1 MTNKLKANH
10 IDSYKS
16 APSVTSYSIP
26 FILLCSISALIIT
39 FMSAFYFIAIKY
51 YKIVN
56 IDDIWGLTYCSLVY
70 LLGLSQQESGWL
82 DWFHQ
87 LNNTQQNKF
96 IIITGVVSFL
106 SLISSFMAGK
116 WGYKKS
122 HQSSERKISGASRYE
137 NKEAINELSK
147 ALKEDYK
154 FTGSGLPI
162 HPKLNLPKNRESQ
175 NILVLGQIGAGK
187 TQIIAPIVKNIIDRK
202 AKSVV
207 FDYKGDFTEW
217 FASYEQ
223 VMVIA
228 PWSKNSVVWSI
239 SKDIKDK
246 HSALLFATSVIPKN
260 EKDPMWSN
268 AGQIILTGCCLFLI
282 NKHGENWGWK
292 KLSDLLN
299 SSSEILK
306 AKLQQVLPE
315 AAQLVDPNSKTS
327 QSILLTMYSY
337 VRPIHD
343 LALAWNDA
351 VDGISLKSWVR
362 NKGNKTT
369 LIINQNQQYEQLS
382 KSLAELCLNL
392 ISHELLSLRDSNQR
406 EFYFCLDET
415 AHLNFDIAKTVSV
428 ARSKGARFIIG
439 IQDLGLLSKQYT
451 QDEINAFSSMIGTLI
466 VLRVGAVGDSI
477 SKLSKALG
485 EQQFERLNPSFD
497 TSGKATFSWQR
508 LSLPVVAETELLNL
522 PQANKKNG
530 VTGFVS
536 IAGTNIVAKLTW
548 SLTILPKTQFNNDPA
563 EWTITNEGTSTK
575 KEKIL
580 LNKNNNK
587 FKNKKVNLSELD
599 NAFTDCEKN
608 GDTNV

>member
-10 IDSYKS
+10 FDSYKS
-16 APSVTSYSIP
+16 APSVVSYSIP
-26 FILLCSISALIIT
+26 LVLLCSICVLIIT
-39 FMSAFYFIAIKY
+39 FIYLFYLIGVKHY
-51 YKIVN
+51 QLVN
-56 IDDIWGLTYCSLVY
+56 LGDIWGLTYSSLVY
-70 LLGLSQQESGWL
+70 LLGLSQQEFGWIYWFNQL
-82 DWFHQ
+82 D
-87 LNNTQQNKF
+87 NTQQNKF
-96 IIITGVVSFL
+96 IIITGAAGCL
-106 SLISSFMAGK
+106 SLLASFIAGK
-116 WGYKKS
+116 WAYKKS
-122 HQSSERKISGASRYE
+122 YKSSERKISGASRYE
-137 NKEAINELSK
+137 NKEAINQLSK

-154 FTGSGLPI
+154 FAGTGLPI

-187 TQIIAPIVKNIIDRK
+187 TQIIAPIVKDIIDRK
-202 AKSVV
+202 AKSVI
-207 FDYKGDFTEW
+207 FDYKGDFIEW

-223 VMVIA
+223 IMVVA
-228 PWSKNSVVWSI
+228 PWLKNSIVWSI
-239 SKDIKDK
+239 GKDIKDK

-260 EKDPMWSN
+260 QKDPMWSN

-282 NKHGENWGWK
+282 KKHGENWGWK

-299 SSSEILK
+299 SSTDILK
-306 AKLQQVLPE
+306 VKLQQVLPE
-315 AAQLVDPNSKTS
+315 AANLVDSNSKTS

-343 LALAWNDA
+343 LALAWGDA
-351 VDGISLKSWVR
+351 KGGISLKNWVR
-362 NKGNKTT
+362 DKGNKTT

-382 KSLAELCLNL
+382 KSLAELVLNL
-392 ISHELLSLRDSNQR
+392 ISHELLSLSDSNKR

-451 QDEINAFSSMIGTLI
+451 QEEINAFSSMIGTLI

-477 SKLSKALG
+477 TKLSKALG

-497 TSGKATFSWQR
+497 KEGKSTFSWQR

-530 VTGFVS
+530 VTGFIS
-536 IAGTNIVAKLTW
+536 IAGTNIVGKLTW
-548 SLTILPKTQFNNDPA
+548 PLTILPKVKFDNQPA
-563 EWTITNEGTSTK
+563 EWAIGNNTNSKAEKTSLTK
-575 KEKIL
+575 K
-580 LNKNNNK
+580 NKAR
-587 FKNKKVNLSELD
+587 NKKVNLSELD
-599 NAFTDCEKN
+599 DAFADDKQG
-608 GDTNV
+608 GDTND

>member
-26 FILLCSISALIIT
+26 LILLCSISALIIT

-56 IDDIWGLTYCSLVY
+56 IDEIWGLTYCSLVY
-70 LLGLSQQESGWL
+70 LLGLSQHESGWL
-82 DWFHQ
+82 DWFNQ
-87 LNNTQQNKF
+87 LKNTQQNTF
-96 IIITGVVSFL
+96 MIITGVVSCL
-106 SLISSFMAGK
+106 SILTAFMAGK
-116 WGYKKS
+116 WGFNKS
-122 HQSSERKISGASRYE
+122 HQSSERKISGADRYE
-137 NKEAINELSK
+137 NKEAIIKLLM

-187 TQIIAPIVKNIIDRK
+187 TQIIAPIVKDIINRK

-228 PWSKNSVVWSI
+228 PWSKHSIVWSI
-239 SKDIKDK
+239 GKDIKDK
-246 HSALLFATSVIPKN
+246 HSALLFATSVIPTN

-282 NKHGENWGWK
+282 IKHGENWGWK
-292 KLSDLLN
+292 KLSGLLN

-343 LALAWNDA
+343 LALAWGDA
-351 VDGISLKSWVR
+351 KGGISLKSWVR
-362 NKGNKTT
+362 DEGNKTT

-382 KSLAELCLNL
+382 KSLAELVLNL
-392 ISHELLSLRDSNQR
+392 ISHELLSLSDSNER

-451 QDEINAFSSMIGTLI
+451 QEEINAFSSMIGTLI

-497 TSGKATFSWQR
+497 QAGKASFSWQR

-536 IAGTNIVAKLTW
+536 IAGTSIVAKLTW
-548 SLTILPKTQFNNDPA
+548 PLTILPKVEFNNEPA
-563 EWTITNEGTSTK
+563 KWTITDNGKNTK
-575 KEKIL
+575 KDKIL
-580 LNKNNNK
+580 LNKNLNK

-599 NAFTDCEKN
+599 NAFATCDQ
-608 GDTNV
+608 GDDINV

>member
-1 MTNKLKANH
+1 
-10 IDSYKS
+10 
-16 APSVTSYSIP
+16 
-26 FILLCSISALIIT
+26 
-39 FMSAFYFIAIKY
+39 MSAFYFIAIKY

>member
-16 APSVTSYSIP
+16 APSVVSYSIP
-26 FILLCSISALIIT
+26 LVLLCSISALIIT
-39 FMSAFYFIAIKY
+39 FMATFYFIAIKY
-51 YKIVN
+51 YKI
-56 IDDIWGLTYCSLVY
+56 IDIDEIWGLTYCSVMY
-70 LLGLSQQESGWL
+70 LLGLSHQESGWL
-82 DWFHQ
+82 DWFNQ
-87 LNNTQQNKF
+87 LDNTQQSKL
-96 IIITGVVSFL
+96 IIVTGAAGCL
-106 SLISSFMAGK
+106 SLLASFIAGT

-122 HQSSERKISGASRYE
+122 HQSSERKISGARRYE
-137 NKEAINELSK
+137 NKEAINQLSK

-154 FTGSGLPI
+154 FAGYGLPI

-175 NILVLGQIGAGK
+175 NVLVLGQIGAGK
-187 TQIIAPIVKNIIDRK
+187 TQIIAPAVKSVINRK
-202 AKSVV
+202 AKSVI
-207 FDYKGDFTEW
+207 FDYKGDFTDW

-223 VMVIA
+223 VMIIA
-228 PWSKNSVVWSI
+228 PWFKNSIVWSI
-239 SKDIKDK
+239 GKDIKDK

-282 NKHGENWGWK
+282 KKHGENWGWK

-299 SSSEILK
+299 SSTDILK

-315 AAQLVDPNSKTS
+315 AANLVDPNSKTS

-343 LALAWNDA
+343 LALAWGDA
-351 VDGISLKSWVR
+351 KGGISLKSWVR
-362 NKGNKTT
+362 EKSNKST

-382 KSLAELCLNL
+382 KSLAELVLNL
-392 ISHELLSLRDSNQR
+392 ISHELLSLSDSNER

-451 QDEINAFSSMIGTLI
+451 QEEINAFSSMIGTLI

-477 SKLSKALG
+477 TKLSKALG

-497 TSGKATFSWQR
+497 KEGKATFSWQR
-508 LSLPVVAETELLNL
+508 LSLPIVAETELLNL

-530 VTGFVS
+530 VSGFIS
-536 IAGTNIVAKLTW
+536 IAGTNIVGKLTW
-548 SLTILPKTQFNNDPA
+548 PLTILPKVEFNNQPA
-563 EWTITNEGTSTK
+563 EWVIDSNDTNTK

-580 LNKNNNK
+580 LNKNNK

-599 NAFTDCEKN
+599 NAFAACEQD
-608 GDTNV
+608 GDVNA